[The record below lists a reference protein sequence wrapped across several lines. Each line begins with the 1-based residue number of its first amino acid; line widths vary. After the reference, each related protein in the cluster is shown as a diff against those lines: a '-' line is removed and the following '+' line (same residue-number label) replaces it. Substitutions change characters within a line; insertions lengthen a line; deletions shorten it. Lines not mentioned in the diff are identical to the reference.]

1 MNLKLLKSKL
11 YEEIIDDFNK
21 NKDVYMFYLSPIIF
35 KLKTK
40 DFSNYKYSLFSKIKN
55 KELTTFKHYKLNKY
69 LKKDYEKDLRTII
82 KIVFKSNYI
91 DKNNKYALF
100 HIKKILSRKTK
111 LCYINLIY
119 RLLTDINKIPG
130 GAGFFTDVYNK
141 FTFKSF
147 DLPKDKLTKLY
158 YKYYDNFKSTIF
170 KGYAND
176 DDFVNSTIIKITYPD
191 TDINEIISNIYTIYI
206 RNNIIG
212 YDDIKSNL
220 KIIITDNFIQ
230 SYKMLN
236 SYNYSINF
244 EELFKDIYTHNINF
258 TASINKLLYTESPVL
273 YQSDNSITKIELEN
287 EIFINSYKSLYEL
300 INQFDI
306 FLHNKIQIIF
316 GYYYNLILYDYI
328 TIFNISNDKIPQ
340 FSNFKEYSNIFNDE
354 NKLYYTAFII
364 FYSYIY
370 NLNALNTYINENKF
384 FNKSQITYDEYLKNR
399 ELIDRIITSIDK
411 DIIETYDK
419 LYDNKYIYNSSILNL
434 ELNDLINIYI
444 YKKFIITNNIIFT
457 NTDELEH
464 ANYSILLKLYMKANC
479 DYLLLIISKFNIT
492 SYSNIIYHNITHVL
506 KFFQIYS
513 KLYMNLGYNNSISS
527 DEINNYMI
535 KNLNQEFHNFK
546 HFNITTKEYID
557 VSVVDIYNKYHKF
570 IQDIDNFLSINTDL
584 KIKNLELFKKLIYE
598 TSIKDFEYYI
608 NGGIL
613 SEDIISYTFPPN
625 SDKILNIQK
634 EIIIIIILRIKEF
647 NIAEIREY
655 TDKYDLLSSTQET
668 NFKDLYELYE
678 KIIKLYNNF
687 LTDINISKIIESID
701 IDREKFLIYYTQEK
715 LESFNTNISKLKE
728 KLRSE
733 TFDSEFYN
741 LKSKIINTYNTYLY
755 KVAMNKTIESIDIE
769 SIDIDRVK
777 FLIYTQEKLESFK
790 TNISKFKEKLRSEIF
805 DLEFYNLNSKIINTY
820 NTYLYKVAMN
830 KTIDEIKKIT
840 LDKKIIQDIKE
851 FKAKAS
857 GDEYNK
863 VIVAYNNSIIDLN
876 KTIIKSIDIIT
887 NMKHLEQSSNEIN
900 KEINKEIM
908 KYNREISNYEQQ
920 KKGGNSQLQNDKLEL
935 LLSNIYKN
943 IKLISI

>member
-82 KIVFKSNYI
+82 KIVLKSDYI

-100 HIKKILSRKTK
+100 HIKKILSRKSK

-130 GAGFFTDVYNK
+130 GAGLNFNFNKAYVSAASKASNLYN
-141 FTFKSF
+141 TYLKSASKPLF
-147 DLPKDKLTKLY
+147 DLPKDKLNKLY
-158 YKYYDNFKSTIF
+158 YKYYDKYYDNFKNTIF
-170 KGYAND
+170 KEYAND
-176 DDFVNSTIIKITYPD
+176 DDFVTTIIITYPD
-191 TDINEIISNIYTIYI
+191 TDINEIITYPDTDIYEII
-206 RNNIIG
+206 NNIIG
-212 YDDIKSNL
+212 YNDIKS
-220 KIIITDNFIQ
+220 KINITDNFIK

-258 TASINKLLYTESPVL
+258 PASINKLLYTESPVL
-273 YQSDNSITKIELEN
+273 HTYNNTKHFELEN
-287 EIFINSYKSLYEL
+287 ENKIIIKSYNDLYKL
-300 INQFDI
+300 INKFDI
-306 FLHNKIQIIF
+306 FLHNKILIIF

-328 TIFNISNDKIPQ
+328 NIFNISNDKIQ
-340 FSNFKEYSNIFNDE
+340 QYVQIESENIKEYSNIFNDE

-399 ELIDRIITSIDK
+399 KIIDRIIKYIDE

-419 LYDNKYIYNSSILNL
+419 LYDNIYDSSILKL
-434 ELNDLINIYI
+434 ELNDLIEIYI

-457 NTDELEH
+457 NTDELVN

-479 DYLLLIISKFNIT
+479 DYLLLIMSKFNIT
-492 SYSNIIYHNITHVL
+492 SNKIYNKITPVL
-506 KFFQIYS
+506 QFFKIYS
-513 KLYMNLGYNNSISS
+513 KLYINLELNDSISNE
-527 DEINNYMI
+527 DINNYMI
-535 KNLNQEFHNFK
+535 ENLNQEFHNFK

-557 VSVVDIYNKYHKF
+557 ASVVDIYYKYHKF

-584 KIKNLELFKKLIYE
+584 KIEKLALFKNLIYE
-598 TSIKDFEYYI
+598 TNIKKFKDYIDDNI
-608 NGGIL
+608 NGFEINTF
-613 SEDIISYTFPPN
+613 DIPPN

-634 EIIIIIILRIKEF
+634 EIINIIILRIKEF

-655 TDKYDLLSSTQET
+655 IEKYDLLPSTIKQI
-668 NFKDLYELYE
+668 FKDLYKLYE

-687 LTDINISKIIESID
+687 LTDKIINKIINKIIESID
-701 IDREKFLIYYTQEK
+701 ISKLDSETFLIYTQEK
-715 LESFNTNISKLKE
+715 LEPFKANISILKE
-728 KLRSE
+728 KLRNK

-741 LKSKIINTYNTYLY
+741 LKSKIINTYNTY
-755 KVAMNKTIESIDIE
+755 
-769 SIDIDRVK
+769 
-777 FLIYTQEKLESFK
+777 
-790 TNISKFKEKLRSEIF
+790 
-805 DLEFYNLNSKIINTY
+805 

-830 KTIDEIKKIT
+830 KTIDKIKQIT
-840 LDKKIIQDIKE
+840 LDKKILQDIEE
-851 FKAKAS
+851 FEAKAS
-857 GDEYNK
+857 ADEYNK
-863 VIVAYNNSIIDLN
+863 VIVAYNNFIIDLN
-876 KTIIKSIDIIT
+876 KTIIKSNNTIT
-887 NMKHLEQSSNEIN
+887 DMKYLEQSSNEIS
-900 KEINKEIM
+900 KEDEINKEIM
-908 KYNREISNYEQQ
+908 NYNKEISINEQQ
-920 KKGGNSQLQNDKLEL
+920 KQGGNSQLQNDKLEL